1 MKLINYKG
9 IKSVKVKRKLLKFYK
24 PCPEC
29 GGSGYSWPDG
39 GQCDR
44 CGGLGEI

>member
-1 MKLINYKG
+1 MKTKKRIVKKDG
-9 IKSVKVKRKLLKFYK
+9 IKIIRFDRV
-24 PCPEC
+24 CPYC

-39 GQCDR
+39 GQCER